1 MRFVHDGA
9 RVLRL
14 LAHGV
19 HGRFEDDA
27 FPLDHLGSCASAR
40 SVCVRPLNAWRYVD
54 IDGWFQ
60 APPLEAFGHAFYK
73 LIEERTVGR
82 ARADHIHLNDPAG
95 EVFGP
100 LGKPIAKSISPGVS
114 PSSGSISM
122 LNALTPG
129 TDTAS
134 SMLADVLICG
144 ERQQSLDDS
153 FLLLVPPV
161 FLENARVE
169 RDSNSE
175 NGLLVHRWPD
185 HTTSRSRSTRRR

>member
-95 EVFGP
+95 EVFGATREANSEVNIARREP
-100 LGKPIAKSISPGVS
+100 LLRI
-114 PSSGSISM
+114 
-122 LNALTPG
+122 N
-129 TDTAS
+129 
-134 SMLADVLICG
+134 
-144 ERQQSLDDS
+144 LD
-153 FLLLVPPV
+153 
-161 FLENARVE
+161 VE
-169 RDSNSE
+169 RSCSLVRSLNPSNHLGS
-175 NGLLVHRWPD
+175 P
-185 HTTSRSRSTRRR
+185 